1 MNRSSPRSP
10 GRRPP
15 SGGLD
20 KPPDAPDNGPSRRGT
35 APGWL
40 AGLRSVR
47 SIGASSQ
54 LAPARP
60 RELTPMA
67 SEAQMPYMA
76 DSHVVDRGKM
86 ARYTL
91 CWINPRGGTGPWSL
105 MITATI
111 GA

>member
-1 MNRSSPRSP
+1 
-10 GRRPP
+10 
-15 SGGLD
+15 
-20 KPPDAPDNGPSRRGT
+20 
-35 APGWL
+35 
-40 AGLRSVR
+40 
-47 SIGASSQ
+47 
-54 LAPARP
+54 
-60 RELTPMA
+60 MA